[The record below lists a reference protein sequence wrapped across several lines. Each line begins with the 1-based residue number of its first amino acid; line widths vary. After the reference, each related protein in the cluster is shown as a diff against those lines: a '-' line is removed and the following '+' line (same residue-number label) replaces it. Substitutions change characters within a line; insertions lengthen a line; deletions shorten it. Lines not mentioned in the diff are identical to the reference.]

1 MKKSNAGNAGKLAHK
16 EFATKLI
23 LGLRKDPYKGI
34 HTVYSDFN
42 AAFKEYYGE
51 GADPVAATKALA
63 ESGEFVLNFAKGGA
77 MLYLKADAPAAK
89 SNGRAALAKVG
100 LL

>member
-1 MKKSNAGNAGKLAHK
+1 MKKSNGSKAGKLTHK

-23 LGLRKDPYKGI
+23 VALRKEPYKGI
-34 HTVYSDFN
+34 HTVYSGFN
-42 AAFKEYYGE
+42 SAFKEYYGE

-89 SNGRAALAKVG
+89 SNGASILAKVG